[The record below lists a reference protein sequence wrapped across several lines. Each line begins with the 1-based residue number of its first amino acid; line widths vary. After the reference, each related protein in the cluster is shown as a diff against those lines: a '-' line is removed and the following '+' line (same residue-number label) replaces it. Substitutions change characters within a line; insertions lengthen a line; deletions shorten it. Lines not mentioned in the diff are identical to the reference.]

1 MLTQLNNEAV
11 GPWRIVRFAR
21 RCAGSG
27 VRAAVLVRRADV
39 VVDSTAGLLA
49 GKELRDARRIVTLPP
64 DMLLV
69 LRERDV
75 LLLVATRSWLLAG
88 PATVLSRWSLDA
100 VDIAVRS
107 GCGPFRPVRIA
118 DGESTLTLAAPWWR
132 AKQRQALG
140 LIERAA
146 G

>member
-11 GPWRIVRFAR
+11 GSRRIVRFAR

-39 VVDSTAGLLA
+39 VVDSSAGLLA
-49 GKELRDARRIVTLPP
+49 GKELREARRIVTLPP
-64 DMLLV
+64 EMLLV
-69 LRERDV
+69 LRERDI
-75 LLLVATRSWLLAG
+75 LLLVATRRWLLGG
-88 PATVLSRWSLDA
+88 PATLLSRWSLDA

-118 DGESTLTLAAPWWR
+118 DGESTLTVAAPWWR
-132 AKQRQALG
+132 AKQRQALA